1 MKSLPLIALLFII
14 SCTSKPTAEVATLP
28 TAQTI
33 TIQNSDATTDQDY
46 TATLE
51 GKTNVEIRPQ
61 VSGIL
66 DKVYVDEGAYVK
78 AGQPLFKIND
88 RPFREAVTNAD
99 ANLNAAEATIQNA
112 QIEIDRLTPLV
123 ANKVISD
130 VQLRAAQSSYAV
142 AKANAARARAMLADA
157 RISLGYTTITAPVNG
172 YIGRLPKKQG
182 SLVAATDPDP
192 LTLLSDVHE
201 IFAYFSLSEN
211 DFIKFKNDYEGNT
224 LEEKLK
230 NLPAVSLVLADN
242 SVYQE
247 EGKIDMVDGQFD
259 KQTGAITL
267 RAVFPNQNGLIRSGN
282 TGKIRLYQNHSNS
295 LLIPQASTLEVQDK
309 VFVFKVS
316 KDNKLT
322 KQAIQILGKSGDY
335 YLVSDGVQ
343 SGDMIVYNGLDK
355 LQDGS
360 TIKPEPVK
368 AATAEKLSLK

>member
-1 MKSLPLIALLFII
+1 MKSLPLFALLFII
-14 SCTSKPTAEVATLP
+14 GCSSKPETQVATLP
-28 TAQTI
+28 SAQTI
-33 TIQNSDATTDQDY
+33 TIQNSDATTNQDY

-130 VQLRAAQSSYAV
+130 VQLKAAQSSFAV

-182 SLVAATDPDP
+182 SLVAATDPEP

-211 DFIKFKNDYEGNT
+211 DFIKFKTDYEGNT

-242 SVYQE
+242 SVYAE

-282 TGKIRLYQNHSNS
+282 TGKVRLYQNHSNS
-295 LLIPQASTLEVQDK
+295 LLIPQASTIEVQDK
-309 VFVFKVS
+309 VFVFKVD
-316 KDNKLT
+316 KENKLI
-322 KQAIQILGKSGDY
+322 KQAIQIIGKSGDY
-335 YLVSDGVQ
+335 YLVADGVQ
-343 SGDMIVYNGLDK
+343 SGDRIVYNGLDK

-360 TIKPEPVK
+360 TVKPEPVK